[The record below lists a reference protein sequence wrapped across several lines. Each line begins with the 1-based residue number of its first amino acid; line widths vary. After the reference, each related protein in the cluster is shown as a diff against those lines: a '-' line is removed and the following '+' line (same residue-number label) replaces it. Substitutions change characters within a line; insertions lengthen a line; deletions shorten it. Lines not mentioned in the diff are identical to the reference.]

1 MPSFSVANINPGT
14 VRAEFMAAIMQL
26 VDYERRNEGAPVYPN
41 KVEHGTSKTGE
52 HYLNR
57 IHFGQFFSKLAGPY
71 LDTERNAC
79 VEWFINNCVSD
90 YLLFID
96 SDMSPRPEQAYE
108 LVRIAITND
117 LQLIGGTY
125 YNALDGVISPLA
137 YLWRHDDTLG
147 QRNLKPI
154 PQAALESMAEL
165 TDHAA
170 VDAMGTGMM
179 LIHRSVFDAFSQV
192 YDKPTPWF
200 AELDIDGIQMGE
212 DFTFCV
218 RAAAIGIQPYIAPRI
233 IIDHYKTC
241 VLRQVPKGATVENSH
256 AVSVAAPQSPQPQL
270 EKV

>member
-14 VRAEFMAAIMQL
+14 VRAEFMGSIMAL
-26 VDYERRNEGAPVYPN
+26 VEYERRHDGAPVDPADDSQY
-41 KVEHGTSKTGE
+41 KVVRTAAEITG
-52 HYLNR
+52 R

-79 VEWFINNCVSD
+79 VEWFINHCVSD

-96 SDMSPRPEQAYE
+96 SDMSPKPEQAYD
-108 LVRIAITND
+108 LCRIAIQND

-125 YNALDGVISPLA
+125 YNALDGAISPLA
-137 YLWRHDDTLG
+137 YLWRHDEALG
-147 QRNLKPI
+147 QRNLRPI

-179 LIHRSVFDAFSQV
+179 LIHRSVFDAMGSV

-218 RAAAIGIQPYIAPRI
+218 RAAAIGIQPYVAPRI
-233 IIDHYKTC
+233 VIDHYKTC
-241 VLRQVPKGATVENSH
+241 VLRQVPKG
-256 AVSVAAPQSPQPQL
+256 VSVAAPAPDLTPTL